1 MTLRTTHGPFPD
13 IGRKRPDHRH
23 VPAHAP
29 TARRAYPYAIILQ
42 GTPGMASLT
51 AGTISRVEHA
61 RSRQLICAS
70 RRRIASARA
79 LMGQSRQA
87 MRRQNYVRVV
97 FAWCQ
102 ATLRF
107 ERATTATRGQVSHSI
122 CYACFAPVFQE
133 LAPGTIPPP
142 RSISER

>member
-1 MTLRTTHGPFPD
+1 MPPPAA
-13 IGRKRPDHRH
+13 RP
-23 VPAHAP
+23 
-29 TARRAYPYAIILQ
+29 
-42 GTPGMASLT
+42 
-51 AGTISRVEHA
+51 ISRVKHH
-61 RSRQLICAS
+61 RSRLLIDAS
-70 RRRIASARA
+70 RALIASAQA
-79 LMGQSRQA
+79 LIAQSRQA
-87 MRRQNYVRVV
+87 MQRQNYIRVV
-97 FAWCQ
+97 CAWCQ